1 VQHHELG
8 PVALAVIKRSI
19 PDDAEL
25 TVAGSSA
32 AIA

>member
-19 PDDAEL
+19 TDDTQL
-25 TVAGSSA
+25 TVAGSLA